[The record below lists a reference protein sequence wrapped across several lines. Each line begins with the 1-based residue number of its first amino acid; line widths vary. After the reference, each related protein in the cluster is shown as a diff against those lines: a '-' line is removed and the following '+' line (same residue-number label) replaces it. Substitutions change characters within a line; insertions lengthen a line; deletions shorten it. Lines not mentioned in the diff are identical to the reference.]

1 MKIHCSLAFFCITSN
16 DSSITKLVNI
26 LGLSKFLRNNCPDKI
41 RTLHCFAASHTN
53 ILINTTC
60 IAGNVRHVNGRDAA
74 LIISHRCH
82 GKNKI
87 ARALRFYKGKFSS
100 YSALL
105 SSSIYSKYSRLISIC
120 LSKGKVLS
128 SFQIAVQSIGYKG
141 LPS

>member
-60 IAGNVRHVNGRDAA
+60 IAGNVRHVNGRMP
-74 LIISHRCH
+74 LYYIHRCH

-87 ARALRFYKGKFSS
+87 ARALRFYKRKILFILC
-100 YSALL
+100 LL